1 MSSMFKLQEFMESLI
16 KEVKENGDL
25 DGLLLT
31 GIVINNLLTG
41 IVINNLMSYNSS
53 GKN

>member
-1 MSSMFKLQEFMESLI
+1 MEILI

-31 GIVINNLLTG
+31 GNRYGNGDLDGLLLTCN
-41 IVINNLMSYNSS
+41 IYIYIYIEMVTLMVCY
-53 GKN
+53 

>member
-1 MSSMFKLQEFMESLI
+1 MEILI

-31 GIVINNLLTG
+31 GNRYGNGDLDGLLWSPFLYILPVNNKP
-41 IVINNLMSYNSS
+41 SRSP
-53 GKN
+53 